1 MVDKLK
7 EIGAVTA
14 DLVLAY
20 GKEEVRD
27 TVAALLGPASR
38 SIPAEHFRVIGAQ
51 ILADTVTQLDASVD
65 DILNKG
71 DQREAAYG
79 NKADLLKERW
89 KLENQIK
96 LEESDAI
103 MNGLKADGKSVEW
116 NGVTY
121 PFSNDMAR
129 DAFRRTVSSESR
141 KRLAEVEG
149 ELAALE
155 VTASIARDGWDKAV
169 QASDSVRSKAFVQA
183 RLLQYLAGN
192 Q

>member
-1 MVDKLK
+1 MNDVNQAVKDLTAVY
-7 EIGAVTA
+7 GAEQVKA
-14 DLVLAY
+14 AA
-20 GKEEVRD
+20 
-27 TVAALLGPASR
+27 AALLGQAGR
-38 SIPAEHFRVIGAQ
+38 QIPAEHFRVVGAQ
-51 ILADTVTQLDASVD
+51 ILADTVAQLDASVD

-71 DQREAAYG
+71 DAREAAYG
-79 NKADLLKERW
+79 NKGELLKERYT
-89 KLENQIK
+89 LENKIK

-116 NGVTY
+116 NSVTY

-155 VTASIARDGWDKAV
+155 VTASMARDGWEKAV
-169 QASDSVRSKAFVQA
+169 QASESVRAKAFVQA
-183 RLLQYLAGN
+183 RLLQYLAGGN
-192 Q
+192 TNG

>member
-1 MVDKLK
+1 MNDAKQAVQDLTAVY
-7 EIGAVTA
+7 GAEQV
-14 DLVLAY
+14 
-20 GKEEVRD
+20 K
-27 TVAALLGPASR
+27 AAAAAILGQSAR
-38 SIPAEHFRVIGAQ
+38 QIPAEHFRVISAQ

-79 NKADLLKERW
+79 NKGELLKERW
-89 KLENQIK
+89 QLENKIK
-96 LEESDAI
+96 LEESQAI
-103 MNGLKADGKSVEW
+103 MDGLAPDGKVVEW
-116 NGVTY
+116 NGTKY

-155 VTASIARDGWDKAV
+155 VQASMARDGWEKAV
-169 QASDSVRSKAFVQA
+169 QASDSVRAKAFVQA
-183 RLLQYLAGN
+183 RLLQYLAGSN
-192 Q
+192 